1 LKSFRVGSR
10 PDNALSGYLLRTGDY
25 TQKPAFWE
33 GVKMAD
39 ELAEKNLPEEGD
51 QDQRTGK
58 VWHSGAWWDELEWQ
72 QYLLDRERQQ

>member
-1 LKSFRVGSR
+1 MAFGIVDVNRL
-10 PDNALSGYLLRTGDY
+10 NY

-39 ELAEKNLPEEGD
+39 ELTEKNLPEEGD
-51 QDQRTGK
+51 RDQKTGK